1 MSDLS
6 KLIYKA
12 SKGELRVDQL
22 TDDAAGLAQ
31 FDLSTEEK
39 VALQNH
45 VRSGEWTNRGPLAAG
60 GWI

>member
-12 SKGELRVDQL
+12 SKGELRVDEL
-22 TDDAAGLAQ
+22 TDDAAALAR
-31 FDLSTEEK
+31 FELSTEEK
-39 VALQNH
+39 AALQSH
-45 VRSGEWTNRGPLAAG
+45 VRNGEWTSRVKAAG